1 MPSTSPDHAA
11 DPTWTRLTLAAI
23 VLGALCVSVCILGQ
37 TQWIDDSFISF
48 RYARH
53 LFEGHGLV
61 FNPGDPVEGYTNF
74 LWCIVAW
81 LGLKLNIEPIAF
93 TQGVSLVAQALTLV
107 LVYRLGRASLGSAA
121 KALVAPALLALQ
133 IAFVAYPMTG
143 MESTAFSFFATLSF
157 YLLHQKAQDRAGGRV
172 LLVFSLLAL
181 SLTRFDGFILAGI
194 LAGFP
199 LFVKRGWRGLL
210 VPLVAVAV
218 GLVAYNAW
226 RLSTYPTALPN
237 SFHAKIHFS
246 PFRIRKGLSYVW
258 EFFENRALLLALCM
272 MPLALSR
279 VSNLGRYLIWA
290 VGIQLAYVG
299 FVGGDWMPNH
309 RFLYHVLPLVIL
321 LAQEG
326 TWNLWGHLEPRL
338 TSKRR
343 ASTLLMAILLGS
355 AALTLYE
362 DVRAGILPDKQFFDH
377 HEAKVIGEA
386 LNDLLPEGSV
396 IALEWGG
403 IIPYYTRHEV
413 LDTFGITDR
422 EISGG
427 DFPSSIWGRQVSP
440 EYVASRGPDLVA
452 PCARIFPT
460 EKAALRSTRG
470 KAPCNYRYYMRMN
483 NPSMGYVLKIL
494 RLGEGQYWPAIVKA
508 DGPLAK

>member
-1 MPSTSPDHAA
+1 VPSTSPDQTP
-11 DPTWTRLTLAAI
+11 DPTWTRLTLTAI
-23 VLGALCVSVCILGQ
+23 VLGALCVSVCVLGQ

-81 LGLKLNIEPIAF
+81 LGLKLNIEPIVF
-93 TQGVSLVAQALTLV
+93 TQGVSLMAQALTLV
-107 LVYRLGRASLGSAA
+107 LVYRLGRASL
-121 KALVAPALLALQ
+121 
-133 IAFVAYPMTG
+133 TG

-157 YLLHQKAQDRAGGRV
+157 YLLHQQAQNRTGGRV
-172 LLVFSLLAL
+172 LLVLSLLAL

-194 LAGFP
+194 IAGFP

-210 VPLVAVAV
+210 VPLVAVAL

-279 VSNLGRYLIWA
+279 ISNLGRYLLWA

-309 RFLYHVLPLVIL
+309 RFLYHILPLVIL

-326 TWNLWGHLEPRL
+326 TWNLWGHLEPHL
-338 TSKRR
+338 AFKRR
-343 ASTLLMAILLGS
+343 ASVILLAILLGS

-362 DVRAGILPDKQFFDH
+362 DVRAGLLPDQQFFDH
-377 HEAKVIGEA
+377 QEARVIGEA
-386 LNDLLPEGSV
+386 LDDLLPEGSL

-403 IIPYYTRHEV
+403 IIPFYTRHEV
-413 LDTFGITDR
+413 LDTYGITDR

-427 DFPSSIWGRQVSP
+427 DFPSTIWGRQVSP

-460 EKAALRSTRG
+460 ERAALRSTRG
-470 KAPCNYRYYMRMN
+470 KGPCNYRYYMQMN

-494 RLGEGQYWPAIVKA
+494 CLGEGQYWPAIVKA

>member
-1 MPSTSPDHAA
+1 VA
-11 DPTWTRLTLAAI
+11 LIAI
-23 VLGALCVSVCILGQ
+23 VLGALALALCVLGQ
-37 TQWIDDSFISF
+37 TQWVDDAFISF
-48 RYARH
+48 RYSRN

-121 KALVAPALLALQ
+121 KALVAPALLAMQ

-157 YLLHQKAQDRAGGRV
+157 YLLHGRAQERTGGRV
-172 LLVFSLLAL
+172 LLVLSLLAL
-181 SLTRFDGFILAGI
+181 SLTRFDGFVLAGI

-210 VPLVAVAV
+210 VPLIAVA
-218 GLVAYNAW
+218 LALAAYNAW
-226 RLSTYPTALPN
+226 RISTYPTLLPN
-237 SFHAKIHFS
+237 SFHAKIDFS
-246 PFRIRKGLSYVW
+246 PFRIRKGLSYLW
-258 EFFENRALLLALCM
+258 AFFENRALILGLCL
-272 MPLALSR
+272 MPLALGR
-279 VSNLGRYLIWA
+279 ISNLGRYLLWA
-290 VGIQLAYVG
+290 VGIQLAYVAL
-299 FVGGDWMPNH
+299 VGGDWMPHH

-326 TWNLWGHLEPRL
+326 TWNLWGYLEPHLPFRRRGACILL
-338 TSKRR
+338 TV
-343 ASTLLMAILLGS
+343 LLGS
-355 AALTLYE
+355 SALSLYG
-362 DVRAGILPDKQFFDH
+362 DVRDGLQPDQRFFDP
-377 HEAKVIGEA
+377 HEARVIGEA
-386 LNDLLPEGSV
+386 LDELLPAGSL

-403 IIPYYTRHEV
+403 IIPYYTSHQV
-413 LDTFGITDR
+413 LDTFGINDR

-440 EYVASRGPDLVA
+440 EYVASREPDLIV

-470 KAPCNYRYYMRMN
+470 KGPCNYRYYMEMN
-483 NPSMGYVLKIL
+483 RPSMGYTLRIL
-494 RLGEGQYWPAIVKA
+494 RLGEEQYWPALVKI